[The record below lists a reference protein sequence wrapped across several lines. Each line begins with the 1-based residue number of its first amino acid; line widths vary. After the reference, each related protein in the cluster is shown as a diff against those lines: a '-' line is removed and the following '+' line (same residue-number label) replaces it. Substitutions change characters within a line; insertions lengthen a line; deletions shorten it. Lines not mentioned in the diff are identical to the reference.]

1 VNFEYLELTPDGRAV
16 DHMIGREPLVVGSV
30 KDGCTFITMSLLG
43 TVITP
48 KVMFQADA
56 SSNAP
61 YYFVGIIYMDSSKT
75 ISLNND
81 ST

>member
-1 VNFEYLELTPDGRAV
+1 MNFEYLEFTPDGRAV
-16 DHMIGREPLVVGSV
+16 YHMIDREPLVVGSV
-30 KDGCTFITMSLLG
+30 NDGCNFIPMSLLG
-43 TVITP
+43 TVVTP

-56 SSNAP
+56 SANAP
-61 YYFVGIIYMDSSKT
+61 YYFVGIIYMDTSKT